1 MVTAGTQTQCMEDFI
16 NYTVSNYS
24 SIPHTAALLATNAY
38 THAIDKWAVPWLL

>member
-1 MVTAGTQTQCMEDFI
+1 MVTVDTQTQCMEDFI

-24 SIPHTAALLATNAY
+24 IPHIAALLVTNTY